1 MFTWQPTWNRPHHD
15 DVCFVV
21 RLFATAAVFRG
32 PPPPNSVDVPPKH
45 HDMVPTSRCTTTTCP
60 GRLPSGPNNAMPL
73 VHPPLQIL
81 FLSLRG
87 RPPDSLLLKDTS
99 CLGNLC
105 RLTPSSLWN
114 TLLCYCSAYFSS
126 NMIEV
131 GFTLAMD
138 HQGKFTYHSSD
149 SGLHGLM
156 ILSLGSSNTITFFPH
171 VVSSWLVR
179 TRTLF
184 SLKFIMLMFIGKGS
198 VSNFIFCLS
207 PNVKR
212 PSFSADFT

>member
-1 MFTWQPTWNRPHHD
+1 MMMSASLLGFSPLLLYS
-15 DVCFVV
+15 VV
-21 RLFATAAVFRG
+21 RLLQTQLTCPLSTTTWF
-32 PPPPNSVDVPPKH
+32 PPPDVPPPLALDVCLLDQTMPCPLSILH
-45 HDMVPTSRCTTTTCP
+45 SRFC
-60 GRLPSGPNNAMPL
+60 SSA
-73 VHPPLQIL
+73 
-81 FLSLRG
+81 SRG

-105 RLTPSSLWN
+105 RLTPPILWN

-138 HQGKFTYHSSD
+138 HRGKFTYHSSD

-184 SLKFIMLMFIGKGS
+184 SLKFIILMFIGKGS

-212 PSFSADFT
+212 PSFSADCT